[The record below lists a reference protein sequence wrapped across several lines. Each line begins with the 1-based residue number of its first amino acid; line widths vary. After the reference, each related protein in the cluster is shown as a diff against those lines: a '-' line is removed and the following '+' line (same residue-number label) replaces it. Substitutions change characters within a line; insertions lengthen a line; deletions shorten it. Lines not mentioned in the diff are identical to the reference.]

1 MKKPLG
7 LFCVDRASTNAYD
20 RDKQPLTNSRIIGT
34 YIDEFNEADN
44 EPIWGIEIDSLKV
57 LFDIISQY
65 GVVIYKIGNPNN
77 RMVSYIYDDIE
88 KIKWENDVVN
98 PPSYVIEIYDDY
110 RE

>member
-7 LFCVDRASTNAYD
+7 LFCIERSSTRDYE
-20 RDKQPLTNSRIIGT
+20 RDKQPLPTARIIGT
-34 YIDEFNEADN
+34 YIDELEVNN
-44 EPIWGIEIDSLKV
+44 EPIWGIEIDSLKD

-65 GVVIYKIGNPNN
+65 GAVIYKIGNPNN
-77 RMVSYIYDDIE
+77 RMPNYIYDDIE